1 MTVFR
6 LEDGLPFIT
15 LVLHSNT
22 QSITLDKVLVDTGSS
37 TCVFKM
43 IDIIDMGIRFDG
55 TERIQTMIGVGGDE
69 HVLEKE
75 IDSIEIGGKFS
86 GRWTIHVGS
95 VGYGFGIQGIIGS
108 DLLLALGVIIDY
120 RAKTLSIP

>member
-22 QSITLDKVLVDTGSS
+22 QSITLD
-37 TCVFKM
+37 
-43 IDIIDMGIRFDG
+43 
-55 TERIQTMIGVGGDE
+55 
-69 HVLEKE
+69 
-75 IDSIEIGGKFS
+75 
-86 GRWTIHVGS
+86 
-95 VGYGFGIQGIIGS
+95 FGIQGIIGS